1 VLLYEWNT
9 EKAAANLEKHGV
21 SFAAASTVFLD
32 PLAATWPDPDH
43 SISEHLFITIGQSSG
58 GEVLFVAHQELADDR
73 IRLISARKATKRE
86 RHAYQESL

>member
-1 VLLYEWNT
+1 MLLYEWDT
-9 EKAAANLEKHGV
+9 DKAATNLEKHGV
-21 SFAAASTVFLD
+21 SFADASTVFLD

-43 SISEHLFITIGQSSG
+43 SVSEFRFITIGQSID

-73 IRLISARKATKRE
+73 VRLISARKATRRE